1 MMTSTT
7 PSLVIAAPVVHRPAR
22 VLTRTLVAIVAL
34 ALATTLTRPIPPEP
48 NFSFKADPALVAQA
62 TAAPGS
68 LLSVIVRE
76 MVPSSGD
83 AEHTVRSLGGTVT
96 GDLPIVGGFAA
107 RLPAHSLADL
117 LRSPSISRVWGDA
130 KVEVES
136 DKTLKYDTS
145 APNSV
150 WRQAIHLPGATDKY
164 NGAGVGV
171 AMLDTGVVPVPDL
184 ANRVAY
190 RVDLTP
196 EADGYDRYGH
206 GTHLAGIIAGDGSA
220 SGGTNPGVAT
230 GANLIS
236 VKVAGWNGATDV
248 SVVITG
254 LQWIVSHRADF
265 NIRVVNL
272 SFGTD
277 SRQPYTLDPLD
288 YAVEQTWLS
297 GIFVVVSAGNQG
309 SVMGTVTKPG
319 DDPYVLT
326 VGGADLK
333 NTLDAKDDVVAD
345 FSSVG
350 PTSDG
355 LAKPDILAPSIAIV
369 STRDPGSTIDQLH
382 PAAQVDQSYFKGTGT
397 SQAAAVISGVA
408 ALMFQAAPA
417 LTPDVAKA
425 TLIATTGEKT
435 LALLPGGGAGLVNA
449 EQAVKAAVSSKFVK
463 LPANQGLAPSTGLGS
478 LEASR
483 GSLHVYADINGD
495 GAPEL
500 VTGEVDV
507 LGHPWGANS
516 WGSNSW
522 GANSWGSNSWGANS
536 WGSNSWG
543 ANAWGANSWG
553 GVAWDANSWG
563 ANSWGANGWGANS
576 WGANGW
582 GANGWGANGWGANSW
597 GSNSWGANAWGADS
611 WS

>member
-1 MMTSTT
+1 MSTRGTS
-7 PSLVIAAPVVHRPAR
+7 SLVIAAPVAHRPAST
-22 VLTRTLVAIVAL
+22 LTRTFLAVLAIS
-34 ALATTLTRPIPPEP
+34 LATTLARPIPIEP
-48 NFSFKADPALVAQA
+48 NLSLKADPALVAQA
-62 TAAPGS
+62 TTAPGS
-68 LLSVIVRE
+68 VLSVIVRE
-76 MVPSSGD
+76 TVPSSGD
-83 AEHTVRSLGGTVT
+83 AERAVRSIGGTVT
-96 GDLPIVGGFAA
+96 HELPIVGGFAA
-107 RLPAHSLADL
+107 TLPAQSLAEL
-117 LRSPSISRVWGDA
+117 VRVPSVSRVWGDA
-130 KVEVES
+130 KVDVES
-136 DKTLKYDTS
+136 DKTAKYDAS
-145 APNSV
+145 APNGV
-150 WRQAIHLPGATDKY
+150 WRQAIHLGGATDKF

-171 AMLDTGVVPVPDL
+171 ALLDTGVVPVPDL

-220 SGGTNPGVAT
+220 SGGMTLGVAT

-248 SVVITG
+248 SVVIAG
-254 LQWIVSHRADF
+254 LQWIVSHRTDF

-277 SRQPYTLDPLD
+277 SRQPYVLDPLD

-309 SVMGTVTKPG
+309 SLAGTITKPG

-333 NTLDAKDDVVAD
+333 NTLDAKDDGVAD

-350 PTSDG
+350 PTPDG
-355 LAKPDILAPSIAIV
+355 LAKPDMLAPSIAIV
-369 STRDPGSTIDQLH
+369 STRDPGSTVDQLH
-382 PAAQVDQSYFKGTGT
+382 PAAAVDQYYFKGTGT
-397 SQAAAVISGVA
+397 SQAAAIVSGVA

-435 LALLPGGGAGLVNA
+435 LGLLPGGGAGLVNA
-449 EQAVKAAVSSKFVK
+449 EQAVKAAVSAKFVK
-463 LPANQGLAPSTGLGS
+463 LPANLGLALSTGRGS

-495 GAPEL
+495 GVPEL

-507 LGHPWGANS
+507 LGHPWDSNS
-516 WGSNSW
+516 WGANSW

-543 ANAWGANSWG
+543 ANGWGANSWG
-553 GVAWDANSWG
+553 GMAWDANSWG
-563 ANSWGANGWGANS
+563 ANSWGANGWGS
-576 WGANGW
+576 
-582 GANGWGANGWGANSW
+582 NSW